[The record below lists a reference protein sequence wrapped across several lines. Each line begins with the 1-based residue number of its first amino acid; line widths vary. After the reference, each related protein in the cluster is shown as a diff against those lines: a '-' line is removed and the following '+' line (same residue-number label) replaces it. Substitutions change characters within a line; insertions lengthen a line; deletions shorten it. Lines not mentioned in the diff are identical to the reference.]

1 MFVQKVLTH
10 LKLFLILKICKSAK
24 RKVILKNK
32 IKFFPLRVSPM
43 SIDNKIAYRCKRGL
57 LELDLLLN
65 NFYKVSV
72 KKMSSVDKMQLLNLL
87 EIDDFELW
95 DLIQK
100 PSNKDSKHSN
110 LINLINSSEITKTF
124 RSLP

>member
-1 MFVQKVLTH
+1 
-10 LKLFLILKICKSAK
+10 
-24 RKVILKNK
+24 
-32 IKFFPLRVSPM
+32 M

-124 RSLP
+124 RSLS

>member
-1 MFVQKVLTH
+1 
-10 LKLFLILKICKSAK
+10 
-24 RKVILKNK
+24 
-32 IKFFPLRVSPM
+32 M

-57 LELDLLLN
+57 LELDLVLN
-65 NFYKVSV
+65 KFYKASLE
-72 KKMSSVDKMQLLNLL
+72 KMSAEDKAQLLILL

-110 LINLINSSEITKTF
+110 LINLINPNKTIKTF
-124 RSLP
+124 GSLP

>member
-1 MFVQKVLTH
+1 
-10 LKLFLILKICKSAK
+10 
-24 RKVILKNK
+24 
-32 IKFFPLRVSPM
+32 M

-57 LELDLLLN
+57 LVLDLLLN

-87 EIDDFELW
+87 EIDDLELW

>member
-1 MFVQKVLTH
+1 
-10 LKLFLILKICKSAK
+10 
-24 RKVILKNK
+24 
-32 IKFFPLRVSPM
+32 M

-72 KKMSSVDKMQLLNLL
+72 KKMSSVDKMQLLSLL

-100 PSNKDSKHSN
+100 PINKDSKHSN
-110 LINLINSSEITKTF
+110 LINLINPNKTIKTF
-124 RSLP
+124 GSLP

>member
-1 MFVQKVLTH
+1 
-10 LKLFLILKICKSAK
+10 
-24 RKVILKNK
+24 
-32 IKFFPLRVSPM
+32 M

-72 KKMSSVDKMQLLNLL
+72 KKMSSVDKMQLLSLL

>member
-1 MFVQKVLTH
+1 
-10 LKLFLILKICKSAK
+10 
-24 RKVILKNK
+24 
-32 IKFFPLRVSPM
+32 
-43 SIDNKIAYRCKRGL
+43 
-57 LELDLLLN
+57 
-65 NFYKVSV
+65 
-72 KKMSSVDKMQLLNLL
+72 MSSVDKMQFLSLL

-100 PSNKDSKHSN
+100 PSNKNSKHSN

>member
-1 MFVQKVLTH
+1 
-10 LKLFLILKICKSAK
+10 
-24 RKVILKNK
+24 
-32 IKFFPLRVSPM
+32 M

-87 EIDDFELW
+87 EIDDLELW

>member
-1 MFVQKVLTH
+1 
-10 LKLFLILKICKSAK
+10 
-24 RKVILKNK
+24 
-32 IKFFPLRVSPM
+32 M

-110 LINLINSSEITKTF
+110 LINLINSS
-124 RSLP
+124 

>member
-1 MFVQKVLTH
+1 
-10 LKLFLILKICKSAK
+10 
-24 RKVILKNK
+24 
-32 IKFFPLRVSPM
+32 M

>member
-1 MFVQKVLTH
+1 
-10 LKLFLILKICKSAK
+10 
-24 RKVILKNK
+24 
-32 IKFFPLRVSPM
+32 M

-57 LELDLLLN
+57 LELDLVLN
-65 NFYKVSV
+65 KFYKTSLE
-72 KKMSSVDKMQLLNLL
+72 KMSAEDKAQLLILL

-100 PSNKDSKHSN
+100 PINKDSKHSN